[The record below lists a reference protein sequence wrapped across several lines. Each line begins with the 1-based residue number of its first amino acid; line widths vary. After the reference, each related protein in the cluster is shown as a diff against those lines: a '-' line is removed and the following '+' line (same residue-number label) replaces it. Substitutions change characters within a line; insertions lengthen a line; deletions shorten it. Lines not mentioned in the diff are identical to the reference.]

1 MKKSLVNFLSMCL
14 ILALLL
20 PAVPQAEAYEMG
32 QAYRKDLSTWIQNP
46 ERREYVEMML
56 DHYIR
61 TDTMVQ
67 QALEGGFSAVFLFDG
82 CSDNMDDPVLRDL
95 SYYRV
100 TGICIVIKLDA
111 QGEPRMIYFND
122 NASTI
127 PDRPLEY
134 GTWALPEVGEV
145 GPATICD
152 GTYQIYSVR
161 HKGKY
166 EALHVRT
173 EYRDALVDAV
183 YMTPGGYVTSRA
195 SEINVHTRTNNHTN
209 GTEGTVMWSAGCP
222 LVGDGDS
229 WEFWKLVQATYY
241 TTYDTFELD
250 NFLGTLT
257 VDRQALKEELYKLYE
272 TKDAVDMF
280 LTNSRNA
287 QPEQYLKTCTE
298 EERYKRGEE
307 KLITLGTQLMTLP
320 CSNATDARSLVL
332 ATIPEGDTVN
342 VTGSIRNSAGNLW
355 YKIELDG
362 QTGYVYSGH
371 VEKDSFA
378 DWLFEKLFT

>member
-1 MKKSLVNFLSMCL
+1 MKKILSFFLSMVL
-14 ILALLL
+14 GLGMFSIGVPKAL
-20 PAVPQAEAYEMG
+20 AYEAG
-32 QAYRKDLSTWIQNP
+32 QPFQIDLSAWIENGQ
-46 ERREYVEMML
+46 RREYVQTML

-61 TDTMVQ
+61 TDTMIQ

-82 CSDNMDDPVLRDL
+82 ASDNMDDPALQDL
-95 SYYRV
+95 TYYRV
-100 TGICIVIKLDA
+100 TGICMVIKLDKA
-111 QGEPRMIYFND
+111 GQPKMIYFND

-134 GTWALPEVGEV
+134 GVWELPEIGEV

-152 GTYQIYSVR
+152 GTYQLYSVR

-183 YMTPGGYVTSRA
+183 YMTPTGGYVSARA
-195 SEINVHTRTNNHTN
+195 SEINVHTRTSNHTS
-209 GTEGTVMWSAGCP
+209 GTGMWSAGCP

-229 WEFWKLVQATYY
+229 WEFWKLVHATYY
-241 TTYDTFELD
+241 TTYETFEVD

-257 VDRQALKEELYKLYE
+257 VDRQLLKDALYPLYE

-280 LTNSRNA
+280 VANSRNQ
-287 QPEQYLKTCTE
+287 QPDQYFKTCSE
-298 EERYKRGEE
+298 VENYKRGQT
-307 KLITLGTQLMTLP
+307 KKITLGTQLMSLP
-320 CSNATDARSLVL
+320 CSYATDARSKVL
-332 ATIPEGDTVN
+332 KTIPEGEEVE
-342 VTGSIRNSAGNLW
+342 VTGSIRNNAGNLW
-355 YKIELDG
+355 YRIEVDG
-362 QTGYVYSGH
+362 ESGYVYSGH

-378 DWLFEKLFT
+378 DWLFDKLFT